1 MSGLK
6 SRKRILHV
14 VEDLKIG
21 GLERVIELIVLG
33 LDRRK
38 YDVEVWC
45 LARGGAIADELKQRG
60 VPVEVLGLHS
70 YHDPVNVFI
79 LARRM
84 RRGRFH
90 IVHTHGYYAGTFGRT
105 AAAMAKVPA
114 VIHHVHT
121 IYSNLKPRHH
131 RVERVLSSV
140 TGHII
145 CVGRAVHEY
154 LSNVLRISSDKTCV
168 IYNASPVRPE
178 ECSSA
183 DVESTR
189 TTMGIRPGETVITEV
204 ASLSDNKGQ
213 AVLLEAFRF
222 VAEAYPGSKLVFVGD
237 GPQRQALEEQTRII
251 GLASRVVFAGILKD
265 VCPVLRLTDVLVLPT
280 TEREG
285 LSVALL
291 EGAAAGLPLVG
302 SRLGGIPE
310 VIDDE
315 ANGIL
320 VAPRNAWELSAAL
333 NRLLGD
339 PGLRKH
345 MGSHSRE
352 IFRERFSPGIMIDSI
367 EAIYDTALERKAHAV

>member
-1 MSGLK
+1 M
-6 SRKRILHV
+6 RILHV

-21 GLERVIELIVLG
+21 GLERIIEMIVLG

-38 YDVEVWC
+38 YDAEVWC
-45 LARGGAIADELKQRG
+45 LARGGAIADELEHKG
-60 VPVEVLGLHS
+60 IPVEVLGLRS
-70 YHDPVNVFI
+70 YHDPLNVI
-79 LARRM
+79 ALARRM

-90 IVHTHGYYAGTFGRT
+90 IVHTHGYYGGTFGRT
-105 AAAMAKVPA
+105 AAAMARVPA

-121 IYSNLKPRHH
+121 IYSNLNPRHH
-131 RVERVLSSV
+131 RVERILSSV
-140 TGHII
+140 TGRII
-145 CVGRAVHEY
+145 CVGRAVREY
-154 LSNVLRISSDKTCV
+154 LSNVLKISSDKTCV
-168 IYNASPVRPE
+168 IYNASPIRPE
-178 ECSSA
+178 ECPSA
-183 DVESTR
+183 EVESTR

-213 AVLLEAFRF
+213 AVLLEAFRS

-237 GPQRQALEEQTRII
+237 GPQRQALEEQTRIS
-251 GLASRVVFAGILKD
+251 GLASRVVFAGVLRD
-265 VCPVLRLTDVLVLPT
+265 VSPVLRLTDVLVLPT
-280 TEREG
+280 TDREG
-285 LSVALL
+285 LSVALI

-310 VIDDE
+310 VIDHE

-339 PGLRKH
+339 PGLREH

-367 EAIYDTALERKAHAV
+367 EAIYDTALERKAHAD